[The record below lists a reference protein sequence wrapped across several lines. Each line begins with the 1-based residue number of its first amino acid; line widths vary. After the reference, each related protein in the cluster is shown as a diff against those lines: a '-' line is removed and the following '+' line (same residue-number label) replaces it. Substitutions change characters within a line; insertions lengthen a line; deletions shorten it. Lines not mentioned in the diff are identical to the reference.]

1 MIIACGMDTRLDLVW
16 RFDQAQSIPLLS
28 LTLCAKSSLDYRPDL
43 EAQQFHF
50 IPHSGWAALQIVL
63 GYFET
68 IAYFKQG
75 DPSLL
80 KKHGE
85 LFKWGVDDVFQNFK
99 DHNPKLRNALWE
111 ELRGGLYHSGIAK
124 SKISIE
130 HREPSVFCKIR

>member
-1 MIIACGMDTRLDLVW
+1 
-16 RFDQAQSIPLLS
+16 
-28 LTLCAKSSLDYRPDL
+28 L

-130 HREPSVFCKIR
+130 HREPSVSVRYDSAQRRWIIDPHQFVRDLGYSNKIPEQPVL